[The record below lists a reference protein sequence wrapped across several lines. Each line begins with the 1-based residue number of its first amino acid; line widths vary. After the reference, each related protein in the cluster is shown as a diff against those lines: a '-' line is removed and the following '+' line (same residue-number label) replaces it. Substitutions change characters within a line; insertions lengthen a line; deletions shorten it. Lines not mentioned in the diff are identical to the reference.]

1 MRGLGE
7 DRDRIAQAACRR
19 RARHKRYAPLPGRTG
34 PSPSGLLASRGTQAL
49 GRSLC
54 TNVAATAGDSDKHQD
69 NKRQSTA
76 AVAYRRAAG
85 ANHAGGRYRDG
96 QIAWAPAA
104 SRLAAADASSYSP
117 PPYGADIGNAYS
129 LKALQ
134 MRWIDLH
141 VAHPQLFDGLQSLVS
156 LRKPTNQ
163 PRRAASRGRAVFER
177 RCGAIVQRLGRLLRV
192 LPADDVRRMPPR
204 AAMSGGL

>member
-1 MRGLGE
+1 
-7 DRDRIAQAACRR
+7 
-19 RARHKRYAPLPGRTG
+19 
-34 PSPSGLLASRGTQAL
+34 
-49 GRSLC
+49 LC

-177 RCGAIVQRLGRLLRV
+177 RCGAIVQRLGRLLHVSCQPTMFDGCR
-192 LPADDVRRMPPR
+192 LA
-204 AAMSGGL
+204 LQ